1 MEPMTLVSP
10 YFNQHAAAPD
20 EPLYVFP
27 SWLELAAKAPPG
39 LAPPSD
45 ASKEDVHS
53 STNTKK
59 ICYFQNRYHHAAPG
73 SSFVACSRG
82 DDCDFCHCFHPKMK
96 RRNDPTESFCNC
108 SSSSSTASTE
118 DGASESTAIETGAD
132 TSDDSSSVSS
142 GSDDSPGLS
151 LPPDVPTPTVV
162 RVREGRQSATSK
174 IASTTRS
181 LGRRLTRAAKVT
193 NAVAAMRCTHAL
205 QGGMTKPAAATAQHE
220 RWYTWHAVYLTV
232 RRIPNS

>member
-162 RVREGRQSATSK
+162 RVREGRQICYFQNRFYHPKLGKTFDPCSKGDECGCCHEMHPRIARRNDKTS
-174 IASTTRS
+174 
-181 LGRRLTRAAKVT
+181 
-193 NAVAAMRCTHAL
+193 RCNC
-205 QGGMTKPAAATAQHE
+205 PA
-220 RWYTWHAVYLTV
+220 
-232 RRIPNS
+232 